1 MNLPEFAKEVRRV
14 SEDHGWH
21 RPEPSDGQMIAMIH
35 SEWSEA
41 LDAYRNKKDEKDWYI
56 LGGKP
61 EGMAVELAD
70 GVIRILDMMGNE
82 TEWLPEWD
90 MDELPAEQT
99 DEAENMGWTE
109 DKHFPDVIAIL
120 HSWTACIYN
129 NMQSKP
135 YTAAEAM
142 TEILKM
148 VFGWMDARGNNPA
161 DILKLKHAYNI
172 TRPYRH
178 GGKRC

>member
-1 MNLPEFAKEVRRV
+1 MKLREFAKEVRKV

-21 RPEPSDGQMIAMIH
+21 DPEPSDGQVIAMIH

-41 LDAYRNKKDEKDWYI
+41 LEAYRNKKDEKDWYI
-56 LGGKP
+56 LEGKP

-82 TEWLPEWD
+82 TEWLPDWD
-90 MDELPAEQT
+90 MDKLPAKKK
-99 DEAENMGWTE
+99 DEGKDTRWAE

-129 NMQSKP
+129 KIDFDLC
-135 YTAAEAM
+135 AVEEAI
-142 TEILKM
+142 TEILHM
-148 VFGWMDARGNNPA
+148 VFSWMDARGNSPA

-178 GGKRC
+178 GGKNC